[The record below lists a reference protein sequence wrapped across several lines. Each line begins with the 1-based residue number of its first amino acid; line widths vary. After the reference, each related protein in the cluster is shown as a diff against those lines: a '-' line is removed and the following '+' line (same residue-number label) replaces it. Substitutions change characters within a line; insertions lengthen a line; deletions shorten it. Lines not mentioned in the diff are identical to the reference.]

1 MEKKESANLKGDDS
15 KIIMDRVI
23 PFIEKAV
30 KNNKPFFT
38 TIWLHTPHL
47 PVVSDSIHRNDYPNM
62 DLQKQIYYG
71 TITAMDEQIGTLWSK
86 LEALNIQDETIIWFC
101 SDNGPERDTPG
112 SANEFRERKRSLY
125 EGGVR
130 VPAFVIWKNHLK
142 GGITSDFPSVTS
154 DYMPTVLDILNINY
168 PDSRPMDGI
177 SLWGLLQDENS
188 RREKAIGFI
197 YNKQISWVDHQYK
210 LISNDAGQS
219 FELYNL
225 ITDRAE
231 KENIIQEQ
239 EEIAVQMKKDLLE
252 WISSVENS
260 KQGLDY

>member
-1 MEKKESANLKGDDS
+1 MAGLAPNKEGVGVGVGIAGASAGIEAGVAPKPNPEEEEEGALAGVNVGVGVGVAPNEKPPVEGEGAAAADD
-15 KIIMDRVI
+15 
-23 PFIEKAV
+23 AV
-30 KNNKPFFT
+30 GVP
-38 TIWLHTPHL
+38 
-47 PVVSDSIHRNDYPNM
+47 
-62 DLQKQIYYG
+62 
-71 TITAMDEQIGTLWSK
+71 K
-86 LEALNIQDETIIWFC
+86 L
-101 SDNGPERDTPG
+101 
-112 SANEFRERKRSLY
+112 
-125 EGGVR
+125 
-130 VPAFVIWKNHLK
+130 
-142 GGITSDFPSVTS
+142 
-154 DYMPTVLDILNINY
+154 
-168 PDSRPMDGI
+168 
-177 SLWGLLQDENS
+177 
-188 RREKAIGFI
+188 KAIGFI